1 MRDCSYEERLYLL
14 QSCDYHTVATLYRT
28 VPRVASMVKQFL
40 QPLCLTYQIKSLL
53 GCSMPCVSTAQI
65 LWECGF
71 LDYVYTEY
79 SHIHNGGWDVLL
91 IGQELLLS
99 FVTF

>member
-40 QPLCLTYQIKSLL
+40 QPLCLTYQIKS
-53 GCSMPCVSTAQI
+53 
-65 LWECGF
+65 
-71 LDYVYTEY
+71 
-79 SHIHNGGWDVLL
+79 
-91 IGQELLLS
+91 
-99 FVTF
+99 